1 MSRPSERGEPSSP
14 RELGFLALSHPAVIA
29 VTQTGARS
37 DAREGEGS
45 PRLSRLR
52 CWLRALLRRSPAAP
66 SSAPELYQRRQ

>member
-29 VTQTGARS
+29 VTQTRS
-37 DAREGEGS
+37 DAREGEGP

-66 SSAPELYQRRQ
+66 SSAPELYRRRQ